1 MKSVPHISRVLLV
14 GTIALTLNI
23 VFLWYVSGDIYH
35 AITQAHGHVAY
46 NVYTHT
52 NFWLSPSLSSYIK
65 DHHTGTTMLPYTQ
78 VQTMTFDQPSQ
89 PFPVNDTIGY
99 GVLLGLVW
107 KITHSFDVK
116 DMQILQIILYL
127 ISLIGIY
134 QIALLLFGTTT
145 TAWWCTGVHL
155 LFFPLI
161 ALNVQAVRDVWAY
174 YGTVVLIWAVV
185 RWLHTKSSW
194 LMLITAGSCFAVC
207 QWIRPTL
214 FLALIT
220 LSIVLILFALL
231 SKYRWQHILL
241 GIALLVGTNIF
252 LFWLPFMVYNM
263 HAYNRLFVGPV
274 GQDLLEGLGEFDNP
288 WRYELNDEFVAQYI
302 GKKYN
307 VMYGTPEF
315 DDMAKKE
322 FMLAY
327 QQHPAL
333 YWRNII
339 KRLPTLILPSLPW
352 LFPKDS
358 PYRQLQGW
366 QEKLLHAISSWARL
380 WDFILRHV
388 YIRLFL
394 LLGYGGM
401 MLAWYHGRYESVI
414 IAVAV
419 IVASLAKL
427 PSHIEYRYLIPFYW
441 IFSLFVGYLIA
452 TWQTQTRI
460 KKSS

>member
-1 MKSVPHISRVLLV
+1 MNSVARISRILLIGGV
-14 GTIALTLNI
+14 ALVLNI
-23 VFLWYVSGDIYH
+23 LFLWYISGDIYH
-35 AITQAHGHVAY
+35 AITQAHGHVGY
-46 NVYTHT
+46 NVYNHSS
-52 NFWLSPSLSSYIK
+52 FWLSPSLSSYIR
-65 DHHTGTTMLPYTQ
+65 DHHTGTTMMSYTQ

-89 PFPVNDTIGY
+89 AFPVNDTIGY

-107 KITHSFDVK
+107 KITHSLDVK
-116 DMQILQIILYL
+116 DVQILQIILYL
-127 ISLIGIY
+127 ISLVIIY
-134 QIALLLFGTTT
+134 QIALLFFGSTT
-145 TAWWCTGVHL
+145 TAWWCTGAHL

-174 YGTVVLIWAVV
+174 YGIVVLIWAVA
-185 RWLHTKSSW
+185 RWLYTKKSWCTLIGASSW
-194 LMLITAGSCFAVC
+194 FALC

-220 LSIVLILFALL
+220 VSIVLIVFAVIHKYKWRHLL
-231 SKYRWQHILL
+231 PC
-241 GIALLVGTNIF
+241 IAVLVGTNVV
-252 LFWLPFMVYNM
+252 LFWLPFMAHNLR
-263 HAYNRLFVGPV
+263 AYNRLFVGPV

-288 WRYELNDEFVAQYI
+288 WGYELNDEFVAHYI
-302 GKKYN
+302 GKKYH
-307 VMYGTPEF
+307 VRYGTPEF

-327 QQHPAL
+327 QQYPAL
-333 YWRNII
+333 YWRNIV
-339 KRLPTLILPSLPW
+339 KRVPTLLLPGLPW
-352 LFPKDS
+352 LFPKHS
-358 PYRQLQGW
+358 PYGQLPDW
-366 QEKLLHAISSWARL
+366 REKLLHALSSWAQW

-401 MLAWYHGRYESVI
+401 LLAWYHRRYESVLL
-414 IAVAV
+414 AGAV

-452 TWQTQTRI
+452 RI
-460 KKSS
+460 SGLKIFE